1 MDSTT
6 KNDARCC
13 LYDSTHAQFYRSKYE
28 SGCTVD
34 PSEVSLAAESKRHL
48 QAVNI
53 KHPTVQRTSMAK
65 YSTGSGGGG
74 GDGDACELCGNASNR
89 LSKANVAGA
98 KLLVCPDCS
107 PHDDS
112 RKDAS
117 RSRGSQS
124 SSSSSSTSRPVNR
137 KKRAAQK
144 QAKIYDAS
152 KGDSTHWEKEG
163 TNYERDRLPYLVTN
177 YDERVETARQAAG
190 LTIEELAETLGVDED
205 DYEAVEQGRASRAG
219 VGGSLIR
226 ALEEELEIEL
236 VDE

>member
-1 MDSTT
+1 
-6 KNDARCC
+6 
-13 LYDSTHAQFYRSKYE
+13 
-28 SGCTVD
+28 
-34 PSEVSLAAESKRHL
+34 
-48 QAVNI
+48 
-53 KHPTVQRTSMAK
+53 MAK
-65 YSTGSGGGG
+65 YSTGGGGGG
-74 GDGDACELCGNASNR
+74 GDGDACELCGKASNR

-112 RKDAS
+112 RKQSA
-117 RSRGSQS
+117 RSGGSQS
-124 SSSSSSTSRPVNR
+124 SGGGSSSGSDDGPVNR

-177 YDERVETARQAAG
+177 YDDRVEAARQDAG
-190 LTIEELAETLGVDED
+190 LRIDELADTLGVDED
-205 DYEAVEQGRASRAG
+205 DYEAVEQGRAARAG

-226 ALEEELEIEL
+226 AIEDELEIEL

>member
-1 MDSTT
+1 
-6 KNDARCC
+6 
-13 LYDSTHAQFYRSKYE
+13 
-28 SGCTVD
+28 
-34 PSEVSLAAESKRHL
+34 
-48 QAVNI
+48 
-53 KHPTVQRTSMAK
+53 MAK

-74 GDGDACELCGNASNR
+74 GDGDACELCGKTSNR

-112 RKDAS
+112 QRDS
-117 RSRGSQS
+117 RRSGGSQS
-124 SSSSSSTSRPVNR
+124 SSGGNSSGSDDGPIDR

-177 YDERVETARQAAG
+177 YAERVETARQDAG
-190 LTIEELAETLGVDED
+190 FTIEELAKTLGADED
-205 DYEAVEQGRASRAG
+205 DYVAVEQGRAARAG

-226 ALEEELEIEL
+226 AIEDELEVEL

>member
-1 MDSTT
+1 
-6 KNDARCC
+6 
-13 LYDSTHAQFYRSKYE
+13 
-28 SGCTVD
+28 
-34 PSEVSLAAESKRHL
+34 
-48 QAVNI
+48 
-53 KHPTVQRTSMAK
+53 MAK
-65 YSTGSGGGG
+65 YSTGGGGG
-74 GDGDACELCGNASNR
+74 SGDGDACELCGKASNR

-112 RKDAS
+112 RKGS
-117 RSRGSQS
+117 GRSSGSQS
-124 SSSSSSTSRPVNR
+124 SDSSSSGSTDGPVNR

-163 TNYERDRLPYLVTN
+163 TSYERDRLPYLVSN
-177 YDERVETARQAAG
+177 YDEHVEAARQDAG

-205 DYEAVEQGRASRAG
+205 DYEAVEQGRAARAG

-226 ALEEELEIEL
+226 AIEDELEIEL

>member
-1 MDSTT
+1 
-6 KNDARCC
+6 
-13 LYDSTHAQFYRSKYE
+13 
-28 SGCTVD
+28 
-34 PSEVSLAAESKRHL
+34 
-48 QAVNI
+48 
-53 KHPTVQRTSMAK
+53 MAK
-65 YSTGSGGGG
+65 YSTGGGGGG
-74 GDGDACELCGNASNR
+74 GDGDACELCGKASNR

-112 RKDAS
+112 RRDS
-117 RSRGSQS
+117 SPSRGSQS
-124 SSSSSSTSRPVNR
+124 SSNSSSSGSDDSPVDR

-144 QAKIYDAS
+144 QAEIYDAS

-177 YDERVETARQAAG
+177 YAERVETARQDAG
-190 LTIEELAETLGVDED
+190 LRIDELAETLDVDED
-205 DYEAVEQGRASRAG
+205 DYEAVEQGRAARAG

-226 ALEEELEIEL
+226 AIEDELEIEL